1 MQIIIWF
8 KWILLCVLLNLEL
21 CGPFF
26 FPEVLKYLHN
36 NEEIFC
42 SIYGFMAYPLK
53 LTNEIGGV
61 LLIIELI

>member
-1 MQIIIWF
+1 MCIVKF
-8 KWILLCVLLNLEL
+8 RAVRSL
-21 CGPFF
+21 F

-53 LTNEIGGV
+53 LTNEIGGI